1 MKTFFVVMAGGPGSR
16 LWPESRRA
24 FPKPFLPL
32 LPDGRSLFRATLD
45 RVKAISEDGVI
56 VVTGRPFEE
65 HVHAAAPEIAP
76 ERILL
81 EPEGRDTAPCVAWA
95 ALEALRADE
104 DAALVVMPSDHQIY
118 PDEKFQTR
126 IQAALRLVEEN
137 PAALVTLGVT
147 PTSPSTA
154 YGYIEKGAAV
164 GPTGLGA
171 YRVAT
176 FHEKPDVETA
186 ETYLRSGNF
195 LWNAGVFVWK
205 ARTFL
210 NLLVEYEPDFK
221 APLEKARERINAAR
235 AENRNPSDDPAF
247 IRAFREMKRISVD
260 KAVLERAKEI
270 LTLQVDFFWNDL
282 GS

>member
-65 HVHAAAPEIAP
+65 HVRAAAPEIAP

-104 DAALVVMPSDHQIY
+104 DRALSASASKTAGFSISKKSSATRASNSGDLPS
-118 PDEKFQTR
+118 P
-126 IQAALRLVEEN
+126 
-137 PAALVTLGVT
+137 
-147 PTSPSTA
+147 
-154 YGYIEKGAAV
+154 
-164 GPTGLGA
+164 GPT
-171 YRVAT
+171 AT
-176 FHEKPDVETA
+176 AV
-186 ETYLRSGNF
+186 
-195 LWNAGVFVWK
+195 
-205 ARTFL
+205 
-210 NLLVEYEPDFK
+210 
-221 APLEKARERINAAR
+221 APL
-235 AENRNPSDDPAF
+235 S
-247 IRAFREMKRISVD
+247 SVS
-260 KAVLERAKEI
+260 V
-270 LTLQVDFFWNDL
+270 TNSPFT
-282 GS
+282 